1 MILDPLPE
9 DRPVLAF
16 YGDDFT
22 GSGATMEVLTF
33 AGVPTVLFLEPPA
46 PADLARFPGTRA
58 VGLAGDARTR
68 DPAWMRAELPGLFA
82 RLRALGAPILHYK
95 LCSTLDSAPHVGSI
109 GTAAEI
115 ALGGPASM
123 SETAL
128 LVVAAPEI
136 GRWQAFGTLFARA
149 GDGAVHRLDR
159 HPTMARHPVTPMD
172 EADLRRH
179 LARQTGLRLGL
190 IDLLDLKAGRG
201 RERLAAEAAEGGIV
215 ALDVIDAETLA
226 AAGDLLWAAKGV
238 FLGSQGVEYA
248 LVAAWTR
255 AGLLP
260 PAPRPQPLRPAERI
274 AIVSGS
280 CSPTTAAQIDAAEAA
295 GFAVLDLDARAP
307 DWEAATAAAL
317 AALRDGRSPLV
328 ATARDGDSGGG
339 AHPDLGTG
347 LGRLLDRLVREAGL
361 TRAVIAGGDTSS
373 LGARALG
380 LTALTAEAPIDP
392 GAALLR
398 GHRPDGSAL
407 EIVLKGGQMGR
418 PDFFV
423 RVRDGQTGTGT
434 GGTAAA

>member
-1 MILDPLPE
+1 MTLDPLPG

-22 GSGATMEVLTF
+22 GSGATMEVLAF
-33 AGVPTVLFLEPPA
+33 AGVPTVLFLEPPTRE
-46 PADLARFPGTRA
+46 DLARFPGTRA

-68 DPAWMRAELPGLFA
+68 DPDWMRAELPGLFA

-95 LCSTLDSAPHVGSI
+95 LCSTLDSAPHVGAI

-115 ALGGPASM
+115 ALGPG
-123 SETAL
+123 ETAL
-128 LVVAAPEI
+128 LVVAAPQI

-149 GDGAVHRLDR
+149 GDAAIHRLDR
-159 HPTMARHPVTPMD
+159 HPTMACHPVTPMG
-172 EADLRRH
+172 EADVRRH
-179 LARQTGLRLGL
+179 LSRQTGLRLGL

-201 RERLAAEAAEGGIV
+201 LERLAAERAAGGIV

-238 FLGSQGVEYA
+238 LLGSQGVEYA

-260 PAPRPQPLRPAERI
+260 PAPTPRPLRGAERI
-274 AIVSGS
+274 AVVSGS
-280 CSPTTAAQIDAAEAA
+280 CSPTTAAQIAAAEAA
-295 GFAVLDLDARAP
+295 GFAVLDVDPRAP
-307 DWEAATAAAL
+307 DWEATATAAL
-317 AALRDGRSPLV
+317 AALGDGRSPLV
-328 ATARDGDSGGG
+328 ASARGGTLGGTTGGG
-339 AHPDLGTG
+339 AHPDLGAG
-347 LGRLLDRLVREAGL
+347 LGRLLDRLVREAEL

-398 GHRPDGSAL
+398 GHRADGSGL

-423 RVRDGQTGTGT
+423 RVRDGHEGP

>member
-1 MILDPLPE
+1 MTRDPLPG

-33 AGVPTVLFLEPPA
+33 AGVPTVLFLDPPSR
-46 PADLARFPGTRA
+46 ADLARFPGTRA

-82 RLRALGAPILHYK
+82 LLRALGAPILHYK
-95 LCSTLDSAPHVGSI
+95 LCSTLDSAPQVGAI

-115 ALGGPASM
+115 ALGPG
-123 SETAL
+123 ETAL
-128 LVVAAPEI
+128 LVVAAPGI

-149 GDGAVHRLDR
+149 GDAAIHRLDR
-159 HPTMARHPVTPMD
+159 HPTMACHPVTPMG
-172 EADLRRH
+172 EADVRRH

-201 RERLAAEAAEGGIV
+201 PERLAAERAQGGIV

-226 AAGDLLWAAKGV
+226 AAGDLLWEAKGV
-238 FLGSQGVEYA
+238 LLGSQGVEYA

-260 PAPRPQPLRPAERI
+260 PAPEPQPLRPAGRI

-280 CSPTTAAQIDAAEAA
+280 CSPTTAAQIDAAAAA

-307 DWEAATAAAL
+307 DWEAAAAAAL
-317 AALRDGRSPLV
+317 AALRDGRSPLI
-328 ATARDGDSGGG
+328 ASARGSTTGDG

-361 TRAVIAGGDTSS
+361 ARAVIAGGDTSS

-380 LTALTAEAPIDP
+380 LAALTAETPIDP

-398 GHRPDGSAL
+398 GHRPDGSTL

-423 RVRDGQTGTGT
+423 RVRDGHTGT
-434 GGTAAA
+434 GGSAAA